1 MGLSIIQKY
10 GQNIEKYLK
19 LDTSIIA
26 LKLLMSKK
34 DIPLNSKRPKKDFGY
49 RLSLCQGLGIT
60 RREKT
65 SISLL
70 KEDMWC
76 VEPVIGLGLAE
87 PPQYFLEGHN
97 RYPLTASSLDAGKTW
112 AQSFPRFEVGKYIGV
127 SSAPLTETN
136 FIPDLIILYC
146 TPAQLTQIMVTV
158 NWIDGKD
165 INCLISGH
173 AACVYSIVT
182 PMKNKNFQIS
192 VPCMGDRTK
201 GMTQN
206 NELIFSFPLDKLA
219 DLNNGLE
226 SLSKTGQE
234 LPVKF
239 SIQPEYKL
247 KESYIKI
254 GKLMGMDF

>member
-1 MGLSIIQKY
+1 MKLSIVQKH
-10 GQNIEKYLK
+10 GKNIEEYLK
-19 LDTSIIA
+19 LETSIIA
-26 LKLLMSKK
+26 LKLLKRK
-34 DIPLNSKRPKKDFGY
+34 EDIPLHTKRPKKDVGY

-65 SISLL
+65 PISLL

-87 PPQYFLEGHN
+87 PPKYFLEGNN
-97 RYPLTASSLDAGKTW
+97 RYPLTASTLDAGKTW
-112 AQSFPRFEVGKYIGV
+112 AQSFPRFEAGKYIGV
-127 SSAPLTETN
+127 SFAPLNETT

-182 PMKNKNFQIS
+182 PMKNNNFQIS

-206 NELIFSFPLDKLA
+206 NELIFSFPLNKLA
-219 DLNNGLE
+219 DLNEGLE
-226 SLSKTGQE
+226 NLSKTGQE

-247 KESYIKI
+247 KESYIEI